1 MIKHIAA
8 VFWKQIKDTL
18 KNKETLIQFVMF
30 PVMAMIMEKAIKVD
44 GLPSG
49 YFANMFSAMYVGMAP
64 LVSVAAVIAEEKEK
78 NTLRVLMM
86 SGVKPVEYL
95 LGVGSYIWF
104 ACMAGALVL
113 GMAGNYQGKDLAVF
127 LGVMA
132 VGILTSLLI
141 GAAIGTL
148 SRNQMMATSLM
159 VPVMLIFAFLPM
171 LANFNETIKKAARFA
186 YSQQVG
192 VLLGQIGTLDR
203 FHVSFENTM
212 VIGMNMIIALLVFRY
227 AYKRS
232 GLA

>member
-1 MIKHIAA
+1 MMINIAA

-30 PVMAMIMEKAIKVD
+30 PLMAVIMEKAIKVD

-64 LVSVAAVIAEEKEK
+64 LVSIAAVIAEEKEK

-86 SGVKPVEYL
+86 SGVKPGEYL
-95 LGVGSYIWF
+95 LGVGSYIWL
-104 ACMAGALVL
+104 ACMIGAVVL
-113 GMAGNYQGKDLAVF
+113 GMAGKYRGGSLAVF
-127 LGVMA
+127 LGIMA

-148 SRNQMMATSLM
+148 SRNQMMATSLS

-171 LANFNETIKKAARFA
+171 LASFNETIKKVARFA
-186 YSQQVG
+186 YSEQVG
-192 VLLGQIGTLDR
+192 ILLGRVEAFNIG
-203 FHVSFENTM
+203 FENIL
-212 VIGMNMIIALLVFRY
+212 VIGFNMMIALLVFRY
-227 AYKRS
+227 AYQKC